1 MQKYEKER
9 IVKLLNI
16 NYYDFLQKNIILKKT
31 LWISVFFSAYLYLMQ
46 ISQLVLFELW
56 DKKWYKLIVI
66 TK

>member
-31 LWISVFFSAYLYLMQ
+31 L
-46 ISQLVLFELW
+46 
-56 DKKWYKLIVI
+56 
-66 TK
+66 